1 MTPEEERL
9 IESFEVQSC
18 TSKTDNFNFVQQAL
32 TNPSGRE
39 YGFAVRKGGMPFLV
53 DLKKN
58 PKTRQPCLSITT
70 CTNDLPRF
78 TIPVRF
84 KNFEAMYQAIGKT
97 IDDAFR
103 QGVLDPK
110 LIRPHEYFTAEDDFT
125 DCIELID
132 SFEDMPEREHC
143 ERYDITRRDVGDVR
157 LTLSARRD
165 DDNHYELQLSF
176 AIMGDPA
183 KPEGKG
189 ICRRMNLNLPEEI
202 CLCTNSSEMRDS
214 LNTFLTTLARG
225 DKDGVLARAL
235 LSTDYRWMQHEL
247 NEGKISQDLDAYY
260 TADGESRYTDDMTI
274 REAKQFCHVL
284 ADAFLKEQPSKTLWI
299 DRSWRG
305 ISPEEELPLTDYQ
318 ILGVSAKT
326 DYLCPAFDAR
336 LSNGTELVLYPD
348 DFIPSQMK
356 ALGCRYT
363 EKEYGI
369 PTELIP
375 RPLAE
380 RGIFG
385 IVPAIHRED
394 RIEQARPVLETEL
407 EELTTKLCKD
417 FRLSPEDVTELVRE
431 TVPDRQKHAKDPTG
445 R

>member
-18 TSKTDNFNFVQQAL
+18 TSKTDNFNFIQQAL
-32 TNPSGRE
+32 TNPSGGE

-58 PKTRQPCLSITT
+58 PKTRQPYLSITT
-70 CTNDLPRF
+70 CTSDLPRF
-78 TIPVRF
+78 TLPVRF
-84 KNFEAMYQAIGKT
+84 KNSEAMYQAIGKT

-103 QGVLDPK
+103 QCVLDPK
-110 LIRPHEYFTAEDDFT
+110 LIRPHEYFTAEDDFA

-274 REAKQFCHVL
+274 REAEQFCHVL

-305 ISPEEELPLTDYQ
+305 ISPEEELPLRN
-318 ILGVSAKT
+318 GSAT
-326 DYLCPAFDAR
+326 
-336 LSNGTELVLYPD
+336 
-348 DFIPSQMK
+348 
-356 ALGCRYT
+356 
-363 EKEYGI
+363 
-369 PTELIP
+369 
-375 RPLAE
+375 LAATRRRRMDEE
-380 RGIFG
+380 RDLPFLLASSE
-385 IVPAIHRED
+385 V
-394 RIEQARPVLETEL
+394 
-407 EELTTKLCKD
+407 TT
-417 FRLSPEDVTELVRE
+417 
-431 TVPDRQKHAKDPTG
+431 
-445 R
+445 